1 MLKETDCS
9 NFAGIKI
16 KNKTDMKHSILLV
29 IIFFTALNASAQQ
42 FDSLSNKYQNA
53 AEKLLAS
60 DGKLVIGGY
69 GEVHYNQP
77 FNSTIRSNGT
87 LDVHRMVML
96 FGYNFNARTQFVS
109 ELEFEHV
116 SEVFVEQ
123 AFLQHKINNYFNL
136 RAGLLLIPMGIVN
149 EYHEPT
155 TFNGVERPTIDNK
168 LSPTTWREIGLG
180 FSGNIIPA
188 SLKYQAYLVNGF
200 NGYKAGAGTLNGN
213 NGFRSGRQKGAE
225 SYISSPNF
233 TGKIEYYGIRGLNLG
248 LSGYYGKTQ
257 STLYNGLDK
266 TNVEELAKADSSV
279 TNISM
284 VGVDAR
290 YNLGG
295 LQMRGQLYYT
305 AIGNTEQYNKFTAK
319 SGKNN
324 DLGSA
329 MSGYY
334 VEAGYNVLKFVSST
348 QTELIPFLRYENYN
362 THQSTAGSLA
372 KNKAYNNNII
382 TSGLTYKLTKGVV
395 VKADLQFVKSEAA
408 TEYSKV
414 FNAGVGIMF

>member
-1 MLKETDCS
+1 
-9 NFAGIKI
+9 
-16 KNKTDMKHSILLV
+16 MKYSILIAV
-29 IIFFTALNASAQQ
+29 FFLAALHANAQQ
-42 FDSLSNKYQNA
+42 SDSLSNKYQNA
-53 AEKLLAS
+53 AEKLLTT

-77 FNSTIRSNGT
+77 FSSTTRSNGT

-96 FGYNFNARTQFVS
+96 LGYNFNARTQFVS

-116 SEVFVEQ
+116 GEVFVEQ

-155 TFNGVERPTIDNK
+155 TFNGVERPLVDSKI
-168 LSPTTWREIGLG
+168 SPTTWREIGLG

-213 NGFRSGRQKGAE
+213 NGFRNGRQKGAE
-225 SYISSPNF
+225 SYISSPNY

-248 LSGYYGKTQ
+248 LSAYFGKTQ
-257 STLYNGLDK
+257 STLYNGLNK
-266 TNVEELAKADSSV
+266 TNVAGLAKADSSV

-319 SGKNN
+319 SGVNN

-334 VEAGYNVLKFVSST
+334 VEAGYNVLKFASNT
-348 QTELIPFLRYENYN
+348 KTELIPFVRYENYN
-362 THQSTAGSLA
+362 THEATAGTLS
-372 KNKAYNNNII
+372 KNKAYNNNVI
-382 TSGLTYKLTKGVV
+382 TSGLTCKLAKGVV

-408 TEYSKV
+408 AEYSKV
-414 FNAGVGIMF
+414 FNAGVGVMF